1 MRLSSP
7 SPVVPRPLPLNS
19 QIRTTL
25 PQCDHE
31 EAFAVHCSIAPDTQ
45 AQDMV
50 HRLVDRCPPGLKVLF
65 TVKELVLGPLGFQT
79 LHVKHFKSVQTL
91 PDEVIYSFD
100 DPTFRSHIS
109 IFLDRNA
116 QQVIFGNRIQFKNR
130 LGKWYFTCIRP
141 LHERV
146 ITTLLNRLQEDP
158 DGT

>member
-1 MRLSSP
+1 MRSRRGVRDTLPHFSGHAGSGHGSQISRP
-7 SPVVPRPLPLNS
+7 VPSGIESPVHGERNRPRSAGISDTP
-19 QIRTTL
+19 
-25 PQCDHE
+25 C
-31 EAFAVHCSIAPDTQ
+31 EALQKCAS
-45 AQDMV
+45 
-50 HRLVDRCPPGLKVLF
+50 
-65 TVKELVLGPLGFQT
+65 
-79 LHVKHFKSVQTL
+79 L
-91 PDEVIYSFD
+91 PDEVIYSFE